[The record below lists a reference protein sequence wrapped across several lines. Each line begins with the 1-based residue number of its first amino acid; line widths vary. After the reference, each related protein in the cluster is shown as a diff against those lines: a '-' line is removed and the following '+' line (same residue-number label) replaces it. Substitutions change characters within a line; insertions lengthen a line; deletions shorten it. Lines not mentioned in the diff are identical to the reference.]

1 VAYLA
6 IWVRRVDVLPEKKLA
21 FTLVPLF
28 LNDILLMLHVEIWR
42 ENVPADQAVV
52 PGKLRSRF
60 RIGLVCTFRKN
71 RVDVGGAFILLLC
84 AHGLQIKASMNELG
98 GEIQTYLMI
107 CIAECLDLLISF
119 AWIDGIVLF
128 CIGGV
133 GVMTL
138 VGFRSVRLRGPIF
151 LVLRRGLA
159 KVAAWVWVWSIARFT
174 LGGHGVIWVNRLCRW
189 TRNAIRSTC
198 RRGEFCDKR
207 VEQGLDGRGCSR
219 WGYGLIVVG
228 VIEKFDFRR
237 IAKFAVRTYS
247 AAFRCHGEL
256 RGWG

>member
-1 VAYLA
+1 MAYLV

-71 RVDVGGAFILLLC
+71 RVDVGSAFILLLC

-98 GEIQTYLMI
+98 GEIQTYLTI
-107 CIAECLDLLISF
+107 CIAKCLDLLISF
-119 AWIDGIVLF
+119 AWINGIVLF

-138 VGFRSVRLRGPIF
+138 VGFRSVRL
-151 LVLRRGLA
+151 
-159 KVAAWVWVWSIARFT
+159 
-174 LGGHGVIWVNRLCRW
+174 
-189 TRNAIRSTC
+189 
-198 RRGEFCDKR
+198 
-207 VEQGLDGRGCSR
+207 
-219 WGYGLIVVG
+219 
-228 VIEKFDFRR
+228 
-237 IAKFAVRTYS
+237 
-247 AAFRCHGEL
+247 
-256 RGWG
+256 